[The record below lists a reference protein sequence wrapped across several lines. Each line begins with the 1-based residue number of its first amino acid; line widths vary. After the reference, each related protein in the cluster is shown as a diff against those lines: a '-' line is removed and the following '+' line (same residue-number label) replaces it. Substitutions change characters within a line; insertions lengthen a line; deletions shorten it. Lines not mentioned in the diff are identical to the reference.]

1 MKVTVTT
8 YLNRRL
14 NTPQTLP
21 DNKSG
26 YLAPGDVIEVAE
38 VIKGGQM
45 IEGTDIWLKDTSGN
59 FFWSGGTNYDAL
71 TNYAARIVNMPQAWK
86 DSKGK
91 GITIALLDTGISTA
105 HPFLK
110 SVFNKYQ
117 NLAYA
122 VPPFAITDKHGH
134 GTAMAGLMAGTVP
147 AADIISIKVLTDDNI
162 STGQNLAQGL
172 DKVIELLPQVKPDI
186 INLSLD
192 ISKKQYNE
200 VNYTNNETIE
210 TKINKLAA
218 TGIVIVAAAG
228 DRDKIFGNVIN
239 YPAINSNIIS
249 VGTLLA
255 DDIGRTVNPRVDLL
269 FYNANLQA
277 ASIDGSFTAT
287 TSSTSAYTTLV
298 SGIITAILSTETIPA
313 GLTKK
318 EYVLSRIK
326 EIAANISTIVAPG
339 STEITIY
346 KTT

>member
-26 YLAPGDVIEVAE
+26 YLSPGDVIEVAD
-38 VIKGGQM
+38 VLQGQM
-45 IEGTDIWLKDTSGN
+45 IEGVDTWLKSADGN
-59 FFWSGGTNYDAL
+59 FFWSGGTNYNTL

-86 DSKGK
+86 DSQGK
-91 GITIALLDTGISTA
+91 GITIALLDTGISPS

-110 SVFNKYQ
+110 AAFSKYQ

-122 VPPFAITDKHGH
+122 VPPLATADKSGH

-218 TGIVIVAAAG
+218 TGIVIVSAAG

-287 TSSTSAYTTLV
+287 TSSTSAYTSLI
-298 SGIITAILSTETIPA
+298 SSLAAAILAAETIPA
-313 GLTKK
+313 GKTKK
-318 EYVLSRIK
+318 DYVLGRIK
-326 EIAANISTIVAPG
+326 DIAANISILVPPNG
-339 STEITIY
+339 TEITIY

>member
-38 VIKGGQM
+38 VLQGQM
-45 IEGTDIWLKDTSGN
+45 IEGVDTWLKSTDGN
-59 FFWSGGTNYDAL
+59 FFWSGATNYNAL
-71 TNYAARIVNMPQAWK
+71 TNYANRIVNMPQAWK

-91 GITIALLDTGISTA
+91 GVTIALLDTGISPT

-110 SVFNKYQ
+110 SVFNKHQ

-122 VPPFAITDKHGH
+122 VPPLAITDKHGH
-134 GTAMAGLMAGTVP
+134 GTAMAGLMAGTAP

-200 VNYTNNETIE
+200 VNYTHNETIE
-210 TKINKLAA
+210 AKINKLAA

-228 DRDKIFGNVIN
+228 DRDKVFGNVIN
-239 YPAINSNIIS
+239 YPAVNSNVIS

-255 DDIGRTVNPRVDLL
+255 EDIGKTVNPRVDLL

-277 ASIDGSFTAT
+277 AAIDGSFTAT
-287 TSSTSAYTTLV
+287 TSSTSAYTGLV
-298 SGIITAILSTETIPA
+298 SSIAASILATETTPV
-313 GLTKK
+313 GKTKR
-318 EYVLSRIK
+318 EYVLGRIK
-326 EIAANISTIVAPG
+326 EIAANISTIVAPS

>member
-38 VIKGGQM
+38 VLQGQM
-45 IEGTDIWLKDTSGN
+45 IEGVDTWLRSTDGN
-59 FFWSGGTNYDAL
+59 FFWSGATNYNAL
-71 TNYAARIVNMPQAWK
+71 TNYANRIVNMPQAWK
-86 DSKGK
+86 DGKGK
-91 GITIALLDTGISTA
+91 GVTIALLDTGISPT

-122 VPPFAITDKHGH
+122 VPPLAITDKHGH
-134 GTAMAGLMAGTVP
+134 GTTMAGLMAGTVP

-192 ISKKQYNE
+192 ISRRQYSE

-210 TKINKLAA
+210 AKINKLAA

-228 DRDKIFGNVIN
+228 DRDKVFGNVIN
-239 YPAINSNIIS
+239 YPAVNSNVIS

-255 DDIGRTVNPRVDLL
+255 EDIGKTVNPRVDLL

-277 ASIDGSFTAT
+277 AAIDGSFTAT
-287 TSSTSAYTTLV
+287 TSSTSAYTGLV
-298 SGIITAILSTETIPA
+298 SSIAASILATETTPV
-313 GLTKK
+313 GKTKR
-318 EYVLSRIK
+318 EYVLGRIK
-326 EIAANISTIVAPG
+326 EIAANISTIVAPS